1 MSRYLS
7 LALLAVPAVLG
18 LDCAEEFISSAIADY
33 ENATVNYVYAV
44 AEGDS
49 FGIPSLAFP
58 DNATKLP
65 AVCAVGINVKSS
77 EDSSYNFG
85 LILPDTTWNSR
96 FLATGNGGFGGGI
109 NWPDM
114 GIFSHYGFATMST
127 DTGHN
132 ATAVSTGDWGLNKP
146 ESLVDWGYRAMHGSV
161 ELSKHIISEYYAPPT
176 GIQYSY
182 YASCSTGGRQGL
194 REAQLYPQDF
204 DGISVGAPAWWSPH
218 LAAQT
223 LHAGLLNYP
232 TNSSSYVDP
241 SLFPAIVTE
250 MVEQCDPQDGLT
262 DGIISDPFGCNFDY
276 QALLCTSDN
285 GTDCLSSEQLET
297 VYNFY
302 NDWTDENDTL
312 IFPGA
317 ALGADASVLMGSIV
331 PLGYGYFE
339 NWVLNDTTW
348 DYTQLDYADIQ
359 LADEIDPGDA
369 TADAFDM
376 SPFMHKGG
384 KIMMYHGGADV
395 LIPTGSSK
403 VFYDKVNDTLTPQGV
418 NLDDFYRF
426 FLIPGMSHCSGSD
439 SAPWY
444 IAGGSQSL
452 DNVTHSVPGYEDA
465 SHDVILALMD
475 WVEHGMA
482 PDQLIATKFVN
493 DNASLGVQV
502 QRPLCVYPKQAK
514 YTGSGDENAP
524 ENWEC
529 QSVE

>member
-1 MSRYLS
+1 
-7 LALLAVPAVLG
+7 
-18 LDCAEEFISSAIADY
+18 
-33 ENATVNYVYAV
+33 
-44 AEGDS
+44 
-49 FGIPSLAFP
+49 
-58 DNATKLP
+58 
-65 AVCAVGINVKSS
+65 
-77 EDSSYNFG
+77 
-85 LILPDTTWNSR
+85 
-96 FLATGNGGFGGGI
+96 
-109 NWPDM
+109 
-114 GIFSHYGFATMST
+114 
-127 DTGHN
+127 
-132 ATAVSTGDWGLNKP
+132 
-146 ESLVDWGYRAMHGSV
+146 
-161 ELSKHIISEYYAPPT
+161 
-176 GIQYSY
+176 
-182 YASCSTGGRQGL
+182 
-194 REAQLYPQDF
+194 
-204 DGISVGAPAWWSPH
+204 
-218 LAAQT
+218 
-223 LHAGLLNYP
+223 
-232 TNSSSYVDP
+232 
-241 SLFPAIVTE
+241 

-302 NDWTDENDTL
+302 NDWNDENGTL

-317 ALGADASVLMGSIV
+317 AIGADASALMGSII

-348 DYTQLDYADIQ
+348 DYTQFDYADIQ
-359 LADEIDPGDA
+359 LADEIDPGNA

-376 SPFMHKGG
+376 SPFMHKGS
-384 KIMMYHGGADV
+384 KIMMYHGGADI

-475 WVEHGMA
+475 WVEHGTA
-482 PDQLIATKFVN
+482 PDQLIATKYVN
-493 DNASLGVQV
+493 DTASLGVQV

-514 YTGSGDENAP
+514 YMGSGDVNAP